1 MRIRRVLSTAVVTA
15 ALALSGVA
23 VATPAIAAPAAAGAP
38 THARHDDSAVSL
50 HGGRTTLHLDRG
62 TAGVLADNGV
72 SVTAIDE
79 ATGGGTRFAFP
90 ITGGSVVPS
99 TAAGEI
105 EHVGGLEFAAGDVTL
120 SVEDF
125 VIDTVEGVLTA
136 RVTGTQTRVP
146 LLDLD
151 ASDARIQ
158 DTRNRFVVR
167 GVQATLTDEAAGA
180 LNDTFGV
187 DLFSEGLSIGT
198 ATVRAGK

>member
-1 MRIRRVLSTAVVTA
+1 
-15 ALALSGVA
+15 
-23 VATPAIAAPAAAGAP
+23 
-38 THARHDDSAVSL
+38 
-50 HGGRTTLHLDRG
+50 
-62 TAGVLADNGV
+62 VLADNGV

-90 ITGGSVVPS
+90 IVGGSVVPA

-151 ASDARIQ
+151 ASHARIQ
-158 DTRNRFVVR
+158 DGRQRFVVR
-167 GVQATLTDEAAGA
+167 GVQATLTDEAAAA
-180 LNDTFGV
+180 LNGTFGV
-187 DLFSEGLSIGT
+187 DLFAEGLPVGT
-198 ATVRAGK
+198 ATVRAAK